1 MPTVLSMFGLRTFCT
16 LYSETFSGGY
26 TEHGTK
32 IFPKIFFNNSS
43 CQTLRYI
50 IIPSFYFVDAKIVH
64 HYVTRCMISISEPHF
79 PHKSVV
85 NILSFCRPKFA

>member
-1 MPTVLSMFGLRTFCT
+1 MSTVLSMSGPSKFCT

-32 IFPKIFFNNSS
+32 IFLQIFFNNICDKSF
-43 CQTLRYI
+43 RYI
-50 IIPSFYFVDAKIVH
+50 IIPSFYFVDAKIAH
-64 HYVTRCMISISEPHF
+64 HYVTCCMISISQPHF

-85 NILSFCRPKFA
+85 TLLSFCRPKFA